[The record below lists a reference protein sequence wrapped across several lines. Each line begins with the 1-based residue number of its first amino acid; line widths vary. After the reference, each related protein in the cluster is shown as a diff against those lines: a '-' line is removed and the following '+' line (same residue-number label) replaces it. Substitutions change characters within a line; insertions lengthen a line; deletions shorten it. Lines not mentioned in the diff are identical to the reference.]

1 MKLRTRRARQLLE
14 EVPREWVVERE
25 RLLVLRQTPLDVKAV
40 VHPPLVVPRRSEPL
54 KRLRPCVGHV
64 RKPQLW
70 QLPKQFFVHEAER
83 LLACSFR
90 VRDEVRIAYR
100 RVREP
105 PMDPFR
111 LRQVP
116 Q

>member
-1 MKLRTRRARQLLE
+1 M
-14 EVPREWVVERE
+14 
-25 RLLVLRQTPLDVKAV
+25 LRQTPLDVKAF
-40 VHPPLVVPRRSEPL
+40 VHPSMLLARWPEPL

-70 QLPKQFFVHEAER
+70 QLPKQLFVHEAER

-105 PMDPFR
+105 PMDSIR